1 MVYICIPGTRDTRYT
16 HADKAFIDIRISKVL
31 FGSFKI
37 VVKILIKSHAL

>member
-1 MVYICIPGTRDTRYT
+1 MVYTYMS
-16 HADKAFIDIRISKVL
+16 ADKAFIDITISRVL